1 MTDNVN
7 ATENENQVTAG
18 TAQAEGNTAAA
29 GLGKFKSVDA
39 LMSAYL
45 SLEAEFT
52 RRSQRLKELEEGSK
66 ARSLPQ
72 SADGVTD
79 TQNAQSAENEAPSQS
94 AENSKAELLQA
105 ALADSGVREAVIGE
119 YLKTVASNKSIPLI
133 VGGVSSPAPKAMHK
147 TVREAGALAERFLKN

>member
-7 ATENENQVTAG
+7 AENENQVTAEP
-18 TAQAEGNTAAA
+18 AQAEERTAAA

-52 RRSQRLKELEEGSK
+52 RRSQRLKELEEGNK
-66 ARSLPQ
+66 AQPGT
-72 SADGVTD
+72 DGGL
-79 TQNAQSAENEAPSQS
+79 SQS
-94 AENSKAELLQA
+94 AQADGEQLLKA
-105 ALADSGVREAVIGE
+105 ALADNNVRVAVIE
-119 YLKTVASNKSIPLI
+119 DYLKTVAANKSIPLI
-133 VGGVSSPAPKAMHK
+133 VGGVSTPAPKDAPK